1 VTTKTPMDDTR
12 YGPCNQSFTPPGATQ
27 PYAPVANKLASIVND
42 DTFQSLAGKSKHQL
56 WWGCA
61 R

>member
-1 VTTKTPMDDTR
+1 
-12 YGPCNQSFTPPGATQ
+12 
-27 PYAPVANKLASIVND
+27 VANKLASIVND